1 MTRVQQ
7 SIEISVPVHTA
18 YHQLTQFEDYPHFMQ
33 DVETVHQLDDTHLR
47 WSTKLSYQTLE
58 WDAEITEQLP
68 DRCIAWRNLSGP
80 SKAGKVELQP
90 LGSEKARVTFT
101 MECEPSEILA
111 APEGN
116 AEAVMAQQLEQDL
129 ARFKAF
135 IETRGAQAGSAPV
148 PTSSYAAG
156 SEGWDGNED
165 PAEPALSSARNA
177 ATRLDEKKQ
186 NTPSEKHSPSSSVA
200 EPQAD
205 HTMQSA
211 AALSQSSDDGQFSVA
226 EEQNFDQQSDQVRH
240 VGQMPLDLDAPVPGE
255 NKPSEAMAKSMKQGK
270 DEAKDESK
278 DEMRLKKAIER
289 TVPPSE

>member
-47 WSTKLSYQTLE
+47 WSTKLSYQTME

-90 LGSEKARVTFT
+90 LGAEKARVTLT
-101 MECEPSEILA
+101 MECESSEILA
-111 APEGN
+111 APESN

-135 IETRGAQAGSAPV
+135 IETRGAQGSAPV

-177 ATRLDEKKQ
+177 ATRPDQQKQ
-186 NTPSEKHSPSSSVA
+186 NTPSEKHSSSSTEA
-200 EPQAD
+200 GPQAD
-205 HTMQSA
+205 HAMQSA
-211 AALSQSSDDGQFSVA
+211 AALSQSSDDQAADGRFSVA
-226 EEQNFDQQSDQVRH
+226 EEQNFDQQSDQARQ
-240 VGQMPLDLDAPVPGE
+240 VGQMPLDLDAPPGE
-255 NKPSEAMAKSMKQGK
+255 NKPSEAMAKSMKQ
-270 DEAKDESK
+270 DKDESK
-278 DEMRLKKAIER
+278 DEIRLKKAIER
-289 TVPPSE
+289 TIPPSE

>member
-177 ATRLDEKKQ
+177 ATRLDEKK
-186 NTPSEKHSPSSSVA
+186 TEYAIGKALAIFLRGRAASGPHDAVRCGTLPILGRWAIFGCGRA
-200 EPQAD
+200 ELRPAVR
-205 HTMQSA
+205 SGA
-211 AALSQSSDDGQFSVA
+211 ACGT
-226 EEQNFDQQSDQVRH
+226 
-240 VGQMPLDLDAPVPGE
+240 DAARPRCARAG
-255 NKPSEAMAKSMKQGK
+255 
-270 DEAKDESK
+270 
-278 DEMRLKKAIER
+278 
-289 TVPPSE
+289 